1 VSPDDPATGTVLET
15 GTLAALRQPGV
26 VRFVASRF
34 FSGAGQTLLR
44 ATFAWQVFQLTG
56 SAFHLGLVGLVQF
69 VPTFFLSLVG
79 GAVADSFER
88 RRILILAQTATLA
101 GSATLGLLT
110 QRGEPSLPLV
120 YGVVFAVSCALAFEA
135 PARQALLPTLVP
147 RLLFPSAVT
156 VNSTVQQLG
165 WVTGPVVMGFVI
177 DAFGVAAAYAAHVS
191 LVLVSLVNLAGLPP
205 PRGAAPR
212 RDVSLR
218 AIREGIAFVRS
229 RQAVLGA
236 MALDMFAVIFGS
248 VTALLPIYANEILG
262 VGARGYG
269 LLASALEIGSLS
281 MAAVLILLPP
291 IRRAGPAL
299 CSGVAVYGLA
309 TIVFGL
315 SASFPLSLAALI
327 VAGAGDQVSVV
338 MRSTLIQLATPD
350 ALRGRVSSLNFIF
363 IGASNQLGA
372 VESGF
377 VAALTSAV
385 FAVTSGGVACLAV
398 LGLIAWK
405 LPELRRYRLDH
416 PHAEPDA
423 QASARYTSA
432 PPSPGG
438 S

>member
-1 VSPDDPATGTVLET
+1 VSPERNGSLQ
-15 GTLAALRQPGV
+15 ALREPGV
-26 VRFVASRF
+26 ARFVASRF

-44 ATFAWQVFQLTG
+44 ATFAWQVFALTG

-69 VPTFFLSLVG
+69 VPTFFLSLVA

-88 RRILILAQTATLA
+88 RRIVILAQAATLA

-110 QRGEPSLPLV
+110 QRGDPSLALV
-120 YGVVFAVSCALAFEA
+120 YGVVFATSAAMAFEA

-147 RLLFPSAVT
+147 RALFPSAVT

-177 DAFGVAAAYAAHVS
+177 DGFGVAAAYAAHVA
-191 LVLVSLVNLAGLPP
+191 LVLVSLANLAGLPP
-205 PRGAAPR
+205 PLGAAPR

-218 AIREGIAFVRS
+218 AIREGVAFVRS
-229 RQAVLGA
+229 RPAVLGA

-248 VTALLPIYANEILG
+248 ATALLPIYANEILH

-269 LLASALEIGSLS
+269 ILASGLEIGSLS
-281 MAAVLILLPP
+281 MAAGMLFLPP
-291 IRRAGPAL
+291 IRRAGRAL
-299 CSGVAVYGLA
+299 CIAVAVYGLA
-309 TIVFGL
+309 TIAFGL
-315 SASFPLSLAALI
+315 STWFPLSMAAYL
-327 VAGAGDQVSVV
+327 VAGAADQVSVV
-338 MRSTLIQLATPD
+338 LRSTLIQLATPD

-377 VAALTSAV
+377 VASLAARYFAAVSAGAV
-385 FAVTSGGVACLAV
+385 FAVVSGGAACLAV
-398 LGLIAWK
+398 VGLVAWR

-416 PHAEPDA
+416 PHAVPGA
-423 QASARYTSA
+423 PAGGGYTA
-432 PPSPGG
+432 PS
-438 S
+438 